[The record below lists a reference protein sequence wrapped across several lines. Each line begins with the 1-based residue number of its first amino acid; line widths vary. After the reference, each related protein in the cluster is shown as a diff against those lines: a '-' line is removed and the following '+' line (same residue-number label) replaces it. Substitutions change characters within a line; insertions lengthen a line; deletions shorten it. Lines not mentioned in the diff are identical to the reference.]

1 MSMTER
7 EWELYRLSVVRKFP
21 EGPYKEA
28 TLAGIEHKLRELDGQ
43 EPTSQ
48 TRR

>member
-7 EWELYRLSVVRKFP
+7 EWELYRLSVVRQFP

-28 TLAGIEHKLRELDGQ
+28 TLAGIEHKLLLLDHQ
-43 EPTSQ
+43 EPTHQ
-48 TRR
+48 PRR